1 MTSKSSTSTINVT
14 AHFQKRHPFVIPS
27 TWTMNVTAPSIHC
40 IRHPSLLDH
49 ECHSS
54 LGPLAAKR
62 ALAWLPKRRRS
73 RLRAP
78 VDVRR
83 TTASRHQ
90 ERTRTRRTKAQRD
103 SAPLRTAKHSAG
115 LVKQPEKLLLGAT
128 QARRSRIDRHR
139 LAAST
144 ITSTKSRRL
153 QKTASEVEP
162 SAQSDESTAFR

>member
-1 MTSKSSTSTINVT
+1 MSQLTSQNVIHSS
-14 AHFQKRHPFVIPS
+14 PPY
-27 TWTMNVTAPSIHC
+27 
-40 IRHPSLLDH
+40 LDH

-54 LGPLAAKR
+54 LDPLTGFVILLYLDHECHSSLDPLAAKR
-62 ALAWLPKRRRS
+62 ALACLPKRRRS
-73 RLRAP
+73 RLRAL

-90 ERTRTRRTKAQRD
+90 EQTRTRRTKAQRD

-115 LVKQPEKLLLGAT
+115 LIKQPEKLKLLLGAA

>member
-1 MTSKSSTSTINVT
+1 MCLNSTFFRYSARSPHRATKPSRGWLRVVVRKLRLVLFELDRAGNKVT
-14 AHFQKRHPFVIPS
+14 A
-27 TWTMNVTAPSIHC
+27 
-40 IRHPSLLDH
+40 
-49 ECHSS
+49 
-54 LGPLAAKR
+54 R
-62 ALAWLPKRRRS
+62 A
-73 RLRAP
+73 RAYC
-78 VDVRR
+78 RGCMYA
-83 TTASRHQ
+83 ASRHQ